1 MFLTEAGLFS
11 LVIGGYVQLQLTENA
26 TDVALT
32 SKRLMILSNNQ
43 SRHM

>member
-1 MFLTEAGLFS
+1 MLLTEAGWFS

-32 SKRLMILSNNQ
+32 SKRLMVLSNNE
-43 SRHM
+43 SRRM